1 VAERRL
7 RTRRVEGAGCSVV
20 GSSIL
25 KALKGTG
32 SGYWMVLPALLAI
45 LAIVAY
51 PLAFA
56 TYYSFRRVLPG
67 LAGEFIGFENY
78 SRMLEDPHFAEALK
92 TTLVFTAASGGLSC
106 LAGLGLALLLSKPF
120 SGRAALAAAAF
131 LPWVFPPVVVATF
144 GRLALFSG
152 VGPVSKAAEAFG
164 FGNGE
169 LLLLDDGVLLS
180 VAVFVDAWRTAP
192 FVALLLLAGLRIIP
206 EDFYEA
212 ARVDG
217 ADAMQRFVSITLPLL
232 KPALMVVLL
241 LRLLDAFRVFDL
253 FRVLGDQNLASLS
266 TYVYQDVM
274 LSQINFGLGNAA
286 AVFMFLCAFIASLL
300 FAFLLRTQASTGLT
314 YSGIQRE
321 GAAAITDRGYRRSGL
336 GGMLS
341 PLFLVPLA
349 WVFWV
354 SVAQAPGAGGGAVT
368 GPSLLS
374 YPVVLQST
382 DLTVGLA
389 NSAIIAGSTAAL
401 TLILACPAAYAL
413 ARFGLPY
420 SNGLLGIMLA
430 VAFFPPV
437 ALLVP
442 LLVQL
447 RESGLIGTQLGAIV
461 PDTVFFLPF
470 AIWLLATYFREL
482 PAEVED
488 AAKVDGAG
496 RLRVLTSV
504 VMPLAAPSLF
514 ATGVFVFVLA
524 WNELIFASTF
534 TLSGYVRPVTVV
546 LSDLVTQA
554 RMGFPGPLAAASLVA
569 ALPPVVLFLAFRG
582 RILAGLTGDAL
593 GGVTSR
599 TSASAPAATPQRVL
613 LWAASAAFLLAGVWA
628 ASLFVRHGLA
638 ALAFPYP
645 LNYGEG
651 PLLDQVMRLTDLK
664 NIYPT
669 DLSEPPYAVSNYPPL
684 FVLLQA
690 PFVWAFGPEL
700 SYGRIISLASTIA
713 AAGLIAATLNAFT
726 RDKTASAAG
735 GLTFLA
741 VPFVLHWSSLDR
753 VDMLGLAL
761 SWGGLYAVVRRPD
774 RRGVVLAALL
784 FVAAIYTR
792 QTYALAAPLAA
803 FVWLL
808 ANGYGRRALALATLS
823 GGLSL
828 LLLGALSALTGGGF
842 FFHTV
847 TANANEFR
855 WNQVSY
861 NLSTMQGLM
870 PLLLIGGVAFVVLGL
885 RSRPASWW
893 LVCAYLAGSAAAAF
907 LIGKVGSDV
916 NYLLELSAA
925 LALTAGALIARY
937 AARPG
942 VRGALFL
949 VLAAQVTLLV
959 QTSQYVYA
967 GFQADV
973 IAQRAGLAR
982 LEEIVDNSKGP
993 LLADEYA
1000 GLLPLDGRRIYL
1012 QPFEMTQL
1020 QRDGRWDQGPLLKSI
1035 ERREFSAILIWK
1047 PPYATGI
1054 QRERWTRKM
1063 LESIEENYG
1072 PAHKYAGTVVYRPR
1086 PGDRVR

>member
-1 VAERRL
+1 MGSGIVKAFTG
-7 RTRRVEGAGCSVV
+7 TR
-20 GSSIL
+20 
-25 KALKGTG
+25 

-45 LAIVAY
+45 LAMVAY

-56 TYYSFRRVLPG
+56 TFYSFRRILPG
-67 LAGEFIGFENY
+67 LPGEFIGLENY
-78 SRMLEDPHFAEALK
+78 SRMLEDPDFAEALK
-92 TTLVFTAASGGLSC
+92 TTLVFTAASGGFSF

-120 SGRAALAAAAF
+120 FGRGALAATAF

-152 VGPVSKAAEAFG
+152 VGPLSRAAEVFG
-164 FGNGE
+164 FGNGG
-169 LLLLDDGVLLS
+169 LLLIDQSVLLS
-180 VAVFVDAWRTAP
+180 VAVVVDVWRTAP
-192 FVALLLLAGLRIIP
+192 FVALLLLAGLSTIP
-206 EDFYEA
+206 KDLYEA

-217 ADAMQRFVSITLPLL
+217 ASALQRFFSITLPLL

-253 FRVLGDQNLASLS
+253 FRVLGADNLASLS

-286 AVFMFLCAFIASLL
+286 AVFMFLCAFLASFL
-300 FAFLLRTQASTGLT
+300 FAFVLRAQASTGLAH
-314 YSGIQRE
+314 SGLQRVQD
-321 GAAAITDRGYRRSGL
+321 GSGDGPGYGRSGLVVL

-341 PLFLVPLA
+341 VLFLAPLA

-354 SVAQAPGAGGGAVT
+354 SVTHAPGGGAVT
-368 GPSLLS
+368 GPSLLA
-374 YPVVLQST
+374 YPMVLFDTS
-382 DLTVGLA
+382 LTTGLA

-401 TLILACPAAYAL
+401 TLVLACPAAYTL

-420 SNGLLGIMLA
+420 ANGLLGIMLA

-447 RESGLIGTQLGAIV
+447 REIGLIGTQLGAIV
-461 PDTVFFLPF
+461 PDMIFFLPF
-470 AIWLLATYFREL
+470 AIWLLATFFREL

-488 AAKVDGAG
+488 AARVDGAG

-534 TLSGYVRPVTVV
+534 TLSEYVRPVTVV
-546 LSDLVTQA
+546 LSDLVAEA
-554 RMGFPGPLAAASLVA
+554 RMGFPGSLAAGSLLA
-569 ALPPVVLFLAFRG
+569 ALPPVALFLAFRG

-593 GGVTSR
+593 GGSVAHGTSR
-599 TSASAPAATPQRVL
+599 VLAVTPQRVL
-613 LWAASAAFLLAGVWA
+613 LWVATAIFLLAGAWA

-651 PLLDQVMRLTDLK
+651 PLLDQTVRLQDLQ
-664 NIYPT
+664 NIYPA
-669 DLSEPPYAVSNYPPL
+669 DLSKPPYVVSNYPPL
-684 FVLLQA
+684 FILLQA
-690 PFVWAFGPEL
+690 PLVWALGPAFF
-700 SYGRIISLASTIA
+700 YGRAISLISTIA
-713 AAGLIAATLNAFT
+713 VAALIAMTLHAFT
-726 RDKTASAAG
+726 RDKMASATG

-774 RRGVVLAALL
+774 RRGVILAVLL

-808 ANGYGRRALALATLS
+808 ACAHRRKALELAALT

-828 LLLGALSALTGGGF
+828 LLLGALSLFTGGGF
-842 FFHTV
+842 FLHTV

-855 WNQVSY
+855 WEQVSY
-861 NLSTMQGLM
+861 NLSTLQGLM
-870 PLLLIGGVAFVVLGL
+870 PLLLIGGLAFVVLGL
-885 RSRPASWW
+885 RSRPAAWW
-893 LVCAYLAGSAAAAF
+893 LVGTYLLGSAGAAL

-925 LALTAGALIARY
+925 LSLSAGALIARY
-937 AARPG
+937 ASRPG
-942 VRGALFL
+942 ARCALL
-949 VLAAQVTLLV
+949 LALAVQVVIMV
-959 QTSQYVYA
+959 QASQYVYA

-973 IAQRAGLAR
+973 ISQKAGLAR
-982 LEEIVDNSKGP
+982 LEEIVEDSKGP
-993 LLADEYA
+993 VLADEYA
-1000 GLLPLDGRRIYL
+1000 GLLPLYGRRFYL

-1020 QRDGRWDQGPLLKSI
+1020 HRDGRWDQEPLLESI
-1035 ERREFSAILIWK
+1035 ERRKFPVILIWK
-1047 PPYATGI
+1047 PPYAAGI
-1054 QRERWTRKM
+1054 ERERWTREM
-1063 LESIEENYG
+1063 LQAIEENYE
-1072 PAHKYAGTVVYRPR
+1072 PAHKYAGTLVYQPR
-1086 PGDRVR
+1086 PGHVVP

>member
-1 VAERRL
+1 MA
-7 RTRRVEGAGCSVV
+7 
-20 GSSIL
+20 
-25 KALKGTG
+25 
-32 SGYWMVLPALLAI
+32 LPALLAI

-56 TYYSFRRVLPG
+56 TYYGFRKVLPN
-67 LAGEFIGFENY
+67 LAGEFIGLENY
-78 SRMLEDPHFAEALK
+78 SMMLEDPSFAEALE
-92 TTLVFTAASGGLSC
+92 TTLVFTAASGGLSFF
-106 LAGLGLALLLSKPF
+106 AGLGLALLLSKPF
-120 SGRAALAAAAF
+120 SGRGTLAAAVF

-144 GRLALFSG
+144 GRLALFNG
-152 VGPVSKAAEAFG
+152 IGPASRAAEAFG

-169 LLLLDDGVLLS
+169 LLLLDHGVLLF
-180 VAVFVDAWRTAP
+180 VAVIVDAWRTAP
-192 FVALLLLAGLRIIP
+192 FVALLLLAGLGTIP
-206 EDFYEA
+206 EDVYEA

-217 ADAMQRFVSITLPLL
+217 AGALQRFFSITLPLL
-232 KPALMVVLL
+232 KPTLMVVLL

-253 FRVLGDQNLASLS
+253 FRVLGDQNLTSLS
-266 TYVYQDVM
+266 TYVYQNVM

-286 AVFMFLCAFIASLL
+286 AVFMFLCAFLASLF
-300 FAFLLRTQASTGLT
+300 FAFVLRAQASTGLAH
-314 YSGIQRE
+314 SGLQRGPE
-321 GAAAITDRGYRRSGL
+321 RDGAAAVAGRGYGRSGL
-336 GGMLS
+336 ALGTLGGLLS
-341 PLFLVPLA
+341 VLFLAPLA

-354 SVAQAPGAGGGAVT
+354 SVAHAPGAGGGAVT

-374 YPVVLQST
+374 YPVVLLDTS
-382 DLTVGLA
+382 LTVGLA
-389 NSAIIAGSTAAL
+389 NSAIIAGSTAVL
-401 TLILACPAAYAL
+401 TLVLACPAAYAL
-413 ARFGLPY
+413 ARFSLPY
-420 SNGLLGIMLA
+420 ANGLLAIMLA

-470 AIWLLATYFREL
+470 AIWLLATFFREL

-504 VMPLAAPSLF
+504 IMPLAAPSLF

-534 TLSGYVRPVTVV
+534 TLSEYVRPVTVV
-546 LSDLVTQA
+546 LSDLVVEA
-554 RMGFPGPLAAASLVA
+554 RMGFPGSLAAGSLVA

-593 GGVTSR
+593 GGVVAGDASR
-599 TSASAPAATPQRVL
+599 APARAPAATPQRVL
-613 LWAASAAFLLAGVWA
+613 LWAATAVFLLAGAWA

-651 PLLDQVMRLTDLK
+651 PLLDQAARLADLK
-664 NIYPT
+664 NIYPA
-669 DLSEPPYAVSNYPPL
+669 DLSKPPYVVSNYPPL
-684 FVLLQA
+684 FVSLQA
-690 PFVWAFGPEL
+690 PLVWAFGPEFL
-700 SYGRIISLASTIA
+700 YGRSISLASTVA
-713 AAGLIAATLNAFT
+713 VAGLIAATLNAFS

-774 RRGVVLAALL
+774 RRGLILAVLL

-803 FVWLL
+803 FAWLI
-808 ANGYGRRALALATLS
+808 AGGYGRRALALATLS

-847 TANANEFR
+847 SANANEFR
-855 WNQVSY
+855 WEQVSY
-861 NLSTMQGLM
+861 NLSTIQGLM
-870 PLLLIGGVAFVVLGL
+870 PLLLVGGVTFVVLGL

-893 LVCAYLAGSAAAAF
+893 LVGAYLAGSAAAAF

-925 LALTAGALIARY
+925 LALAAGALIARY
-937 AARPG
+937 ASRPG
-942 VRGALFL
+942 ARSALL
-949 VLAAQVTLLV
+949 LALAVQVAIMV
-959 QTSQYVYA
+959 QASQYVYA

-973 IAQRAGLAR
+973 IAQRDGLVR
-982 LEEIVDNSKGP
+982 LERIVEDSNGP
-993 LLADEYA
+993 VLADEYA
-1000 GLLPLDGRRIYL
+1000 GLLPLEGRRIYL

-1020 QRDGRWDQGPLLKSI
+1020 QRDGRWDQGPLLRSI
-1035 ERREFSAILIWK
+1035 RRQEFPAILIWK
-1047 PPYATGI
+1047 PPYAAGI
-1054 QRERWTRKM
+1054 ERERWTGEM
-1063 LESIEENYG
+1063 LQTIEENYG

-1086 PGDRVR
+1086 PGDGVP